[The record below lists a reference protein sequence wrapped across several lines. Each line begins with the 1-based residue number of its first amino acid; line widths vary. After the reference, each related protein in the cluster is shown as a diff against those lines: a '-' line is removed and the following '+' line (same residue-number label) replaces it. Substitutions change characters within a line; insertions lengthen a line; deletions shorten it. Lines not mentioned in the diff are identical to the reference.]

1 MSKLS
6 ASLKALI
13 NAPFA
18 RPGPTAASPR
28 IADVYRSIARDAAKN
43 NIGSQPWL
51 TFSAAATITLNAP
64 DALAVLYRVATDSST
79 PPPPPALSPVA
90 TAELIREVGL
100 KCIGFNG
107 IPRTINVLGSFRS
120 TGLPADVVAQ
130 LATTP
135 TRVPTAEALPETTAR
150 GLGLW
155 RSVYAGVDVKL
166 LDKLAESH
174 PDLPVHI
181 LNSHY
186 GPLFTDPPNHA
197 AAGLAN
203 VGRALTSLV
212 AIACLRAQTGVGPQV
227 VSHIFG
233 LRKAIADGT
242 WVPADPVEKDTVRG
256 VDWLATDA
264 GSEWLLQSIDKI
276 VAALG
281 GSNFA
286 GSGAAEAAE
295 EAPVKAKL

>member
-6 ASLKALI
+6 ASLKTLI

-18 RPGPTAASPR
+18 RPGPTAAPPR
-28 IADVYRSIARDAAKN
+28 IADVYRAIARDAAKKN
-43 NIGSQPWL
+43 VGSQPWI
-51 TFSAAATITLNAP
+51 TFSAAATITLNSP
-64 DALAVLYRVATDSST
+64 DALALLWRVASEQQPT
-79 PPPPPALSPVA
+79 PALAPVA
-90 TAELIREVGL
+90 SAELIREVGL

-107 IPRTINVLGSFRS
+107 IPRTINVLGSFRNS
-120 TGLPADVVAQ
+120 GLPKDIVAQ

-135 TRVPTAEALPETTAR
+135 TRAPTAEGLAETTER

-197 AAGLAN
+197 AGGLAT

-233 LRKAIADGT
+233 LRKSITDGSWLPNGEAGAST
-242 WVPADPVEKDTVRG
+242 EDRESVRG
-256 VDWLATDA
+256 VDWLATDE
-264 GSEWLLQSIDKI
+264 GSEWLLQSIDRI
-276 VAALG
+276 VGALG

-286 GSGAAEAAE
+286 GGVTEGE
-295 EAPVKAKL
+295 PPKAKL